1 MRVAGESQRA
11 QGGRPRP
18 KERVRHISACLLF
31 LLFTLLPLTAPGET
45 VLRVG
50 VYQNSPTL
58 FIDSSGNAAGLFV
71 DLLEE
76 VASQENW
83 QLTYREGHFHD
94 LLDQLQ
100 TGELDLL
107 PALAYSRE
115 RETLIDFT
123 FETVIVNWAQLYSPK
138 EHSLTSVLDLA
149 GKIIG
154 VKAGDIHFHAL
165 KKMTEAFNINCRF
178 FEAEDY
184 EMVFEMAQANHADFA
199 LVNRLYGSKNK
210 RIFGLIETPVIFNPI
225 EMRYGATKGAQ
236 IEIIGKLDN
245 ALITFKNDQ
254 NSIFYKALNRWLVV
268 DPPTSIPRWL
278 IFSLYAGI
286 GITLF
291 LLVTVLL
298 FRRQVY
304 NRTRQLRET
313 NRYLREQI
321 IERQRAQQD
330 LQNYASIV
338 EASSDGMALFD
349 TDHRHILTNSA
360 YLATLGNAQGALSG
374 TPLSAVIGEQFF
386 AEQLAEPITRCL
398 QGQVVTVQS
407 RPHQVL
413 ATDRYWNLTLS
424 PFYGGTAD
432 PTGYVLNIRDVTEQ
446 VELQNRWKNAQKMEA
461 IGMLAG
467 GVAHDLNN
475 ILSGLVSYPDMLL
488 IGKTAADPLTKPL
501 QTIKKSGERAA
512 AIVQDLLTLARR
524 GIGTTCPVNLHTV
537 ISDFIHSPEHDDMVR
552 KAAGVEYRLMLP
564 PNLPNIQGSAIHLT
578 KLLMNLFTN
587 AVEAMPRG
595 GLLTISATV
604 VSLPRAHSGYELI
617 PAGEY
622 VRLSVSD
629 TGVGMESSELGRV
642 FEPFYSSKV
651 MGRSGTGLGMAVVW
665 GVLKDHNGFVD
676 ISSTP
681 GKGSVISGYFPVTE
695 ATLPEIEP
703 SDLDRH
709 RGGGE
714 KILVIDDLEE
724 QQSLAAAILETLGY
738 HPETV
743 TTGQEA
749 VHKCRHR
756 EYDLVIL
763 DMILGGGMDGYATY
777 QEILRFRPG
786 QKAIIA
792 SGFSE
797 SGRVRETQKLG
808 AGQYIKKPYT
818 VEVLARAIHQELARP
833 SSLYAHA
840 CETPVSGR

>member
-1 MRVAGESQRA
+1 MAGESQRA

-45 VLRVG
+45 FLRVG

-199 LVNRLYGSKNK
+199 LVNRLYGSKYK

-236 IEIIGKLDN
+236 IEIIGKLDK

-313 NRYLREQI
+313 NRNLREQI

-386 AEQLAEPITRCL
+386 AEHLAEPITRCL
-398 QGQVVTVQS
+398 LGQVVTVQS

-413 ATDRYWNLTLS
+413 
-424 PFYGGTAD
+424 
-432 PTGYVLNIRDVTEQ
+432 
-446 VELQNRWKNAQKMEA
+446 
-461 IGMLAG
+461 
-467 GVAHDLNN
+467 
-475 ILSGLVSYPDMLL
+475 
-488 IGKTAADPLTKPL
+488 
-501 QTIKKSGERAA
+501 
-512 AIVQDLLTLARR
+512 
-524 GIGTTCPVNLHTV
+524 
-537 ISDFIHSPEHDDMVR
+537 
-552 KAAGVEYRLMLP
+552 
-564 PNLPNIQGSAIHLT
+564 
-578 KLLMNLFTN
+578 
-587 AVEAMPRG
+587 
-595 GLLTISATV
+595 
-604 VSLPRAHSGYELI
+604 
-617 PAGEY
+617 
-622 VRLSVSD
+622 
-629 TGVGMESSELGRV
+629 
-642 FEPFYSSKV
+642 
-651 MGRSGTGLGMAVVW
+651 
-665 GVLKDHNGFVD
+665 
-676 ISSTP
+676 
-681 GKGSVISGYFPVTE
+681 
-695 ATLPEIEP
+695 
-703 SDLDRH
+703 
-709 RGGGE
+709 
-714 KILVIDDLEE
+714 
-724 QQSLAAAILETLGY
+724 
-738 HPETV
+738 
-743 TTGQEA
+743 
-749 VHKCRHR
+749 
-756 EYDLVIL
+756 
-763 DMILGGGMDGYATY
+763 
-777 QEILRFRPG
+777 
-786 QKAIIA
+786 
-792 SGFSE
+792 
-797 SGRVRETQKLG
+797 
-808 AGQYIKKPYT
+808 
-818 VEVLARAIHQELARP
+818 
-833 SSLYAHA
+833 
-840 CETPVSGR
+840 